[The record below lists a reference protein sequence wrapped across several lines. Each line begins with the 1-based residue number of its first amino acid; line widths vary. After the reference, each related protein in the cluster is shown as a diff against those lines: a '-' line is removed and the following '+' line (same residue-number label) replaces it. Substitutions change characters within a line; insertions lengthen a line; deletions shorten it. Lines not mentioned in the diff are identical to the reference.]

1 MGKTTTSFPCIPH
14 QNLGA
19 ACYVEAVESKEIVTC
34 GRLYIFG
41 WCRVNCR
48 LQIRKVIYRLIGRS
62 SDRHAGIESEELLIN
77 KLAPSGWGL
86 FEHRQLVLS
95 ERRVFKWRTA
105 EVPSDDGS
113 LGLKYVNMW
122 DWYLFP

>member
-19 ACYVEAVESKEIVTC
+19 VCYVEAVESKEIVTC

-48 LQIRKVIYRLIGRS
+48 LQIRKVIYGL
-62 SDRHAGIESEELLIN
+62 HAISPYIQ
-77 KLAPSGWGL
+77 K
-86 FEHRQLVLS
+86 FRQA
-95 ERRVFKWRTA
+95 RA
-105 EVPSDDGS
+105 
-113 LGLKYVNMW
+113 Y
-122 DWYLFP
+122 